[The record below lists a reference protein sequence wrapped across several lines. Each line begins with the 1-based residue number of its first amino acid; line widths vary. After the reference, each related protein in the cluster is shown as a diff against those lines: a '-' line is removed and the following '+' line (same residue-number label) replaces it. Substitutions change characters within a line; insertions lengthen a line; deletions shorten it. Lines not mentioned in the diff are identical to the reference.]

1 MLSWFSFTSCYY
13 DLGLPGG
20 SAGKNSP
27 SNAGDTRDTS
37 LIPGLGKSLGEG
49 NGNPHQYPCLENSM
63 DKGAWRA
70 TVSGVTGSWTR
81 LGTHAHAHTCEYLR
95 RSPQFSETQL

>member
-49 NGNPHQYPCLENSM
+49 NGNPHQYPCLGNPM
-63 DKGAWRA
+63 HRGAWWA
-70 TVSGVTGSWTR
+70 TVHRVAESQTR
-81 LGTHAHAHTCEYLR
+81 LSDFTFN
-95 RSPQFSETQL
+95 FSWVFQWSCMDMRVGL